1 MKQIDIDKVK
11 NETFEE
17 RNEFEGNRD
26 NLEEKFHVR
35 YTALSLN
42 SKI

>member
-17 RNEFEGNRD
+17 RNEFEGTRD
-26 NLEEKFHVR
+26 NLEEKFHVF
-35 YTALSLN
+35 
-42 SKI
+42 KILFFIY